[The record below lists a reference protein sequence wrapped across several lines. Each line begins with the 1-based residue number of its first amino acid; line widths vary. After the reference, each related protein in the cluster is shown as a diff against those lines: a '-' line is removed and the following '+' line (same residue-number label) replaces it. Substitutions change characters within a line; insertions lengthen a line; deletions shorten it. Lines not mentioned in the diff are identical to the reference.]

1 MVDGVRREQG
11 VGSYCLMGKQFQF
24 CQMKR
29 VMERDGGDG
38 CTTLRMYL
46 IPLTVYLKM
55 VKSILCVF
63 YHKKNFW
70 KNLTF
75 KASTQPSSQGM

>member
-1 MVDGVRREQG
+1 
-11 VGSYCLMGKQFQF
+11 MGKQFQF

-63 YHKKNFW
+63 YHKKI
-70 KNLTF
+70 LEERY
-75 KASTQPSSQGM
+75 S